1 MGGTCDGTESFF
13 LHRSGWHFHRS
24 ISKQIPGTWLKR
36 ERKGRDVCHCFIVVL
51 CSVPQK
57 QEVPRSIQPVGYQAG
72 WIIALQSAGTIY
84 IIIKEIKC
92 L

>member
-1 MGGTCDGTESFF
+1 MCIKTNRWHLAEMRKERQREMFVIVSLLRCIEC
-13 LHRSGWHFHRS
+13 HR
-24 ISKQIPGTWLKR
+24 
-36 ERKGRDVCHCFIVVL
+36 
-51 CSVPQK
+51 

-84 IIIKEIKC
+84 IIIKEMKG